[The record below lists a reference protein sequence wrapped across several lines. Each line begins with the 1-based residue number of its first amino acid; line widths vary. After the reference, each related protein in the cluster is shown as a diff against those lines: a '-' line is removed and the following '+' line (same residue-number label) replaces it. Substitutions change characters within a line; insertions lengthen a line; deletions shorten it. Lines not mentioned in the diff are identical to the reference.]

1 MVESCRCPEGYT
13 GLSCQ
18 RCAQGYLRVSDSS
31 GGLDL
36 ALTVYILCST
46 DLGGAPMVESCRC
59 PEGYT
64 GLSCQRC
71 AQGYLRVS
79 DGSGGLG
86 RCVRCNCNGHATACD
101 PDSGRCLVSFIS
113 IN

>member
-1 MVESCRCPEGYT
+1 
-13 GLSCQ
+13 
-18 RCAQGYLRVSDSS
+18 
-31 GGLDL
+31 
-36 ALTVYILCST
+36 
-46 DLGGAPMVESCRC
+46 MVESCRC

-79 DGSGGLG
+79 DGRGGLG

-101 PDSGRCLVSFIS
+101 PDSGRCLVSGPHLHLVRDKYFHIFFTKA
-113 IN
+113 